1 MFLIKNG
8 VEICYTV
15 GAAFIKNAK
24 LAGYYAFLICRPHVG
39 FMGSIV

>member
-15 GAAFIKNAK
+15 GAAFIKDDK
-24 LAGYYAFLICRPHVG
+24 LAGYYAFLIECSVEP
-39 FMGSIV
+39 ST